1 MPYIDTEFMRIHI
14 EVCICVIHAY
24 AVHRYCIYANTYRDM
39 YLCNICYVYANTY
52 MDIYLCNICYI
63 YANTYMD
70 VYLCN
75 TCVMHM
81 LCNVYRCYIYTKIC
95 FCSGEV
101 GRYFSLNVYVILSF
115 GN

>member
-70 VYLCN
+70 IYLCNICYIYANTYMDVYLCN

-81 LCNVYRCYIYTKIC
+81 LCIDATFIREYV
-95 FCSGEV
+95 SAL
-101 GRYFSLNVYVILSF
+101 GR
-115 GN
+115 